1 VAALLRQLFE
11 LCLLRRGPQ
20 DLPYSPAAALG
31 LMLALVAVQVA
42 MAQFVVDPPLA
53 TLVGRALITAGLVL
67 AVPAWLL
74 RLRGM
79 ANRTVQTQLAMAGSG
94 LLFALAMVPVAL
106 VVLPAAQQPP
116 APTAVSGLA
125 LMASLTAIVLF
136 VWKLRVDAAIWRQS
150 LELPVGA
157 AYVLAVS
164 LVLAEFFL
172 VLGISPPVPAAPAS

>member
-1 VAALLRQLFE
+1 MAALLRQLFE

-20 DLPYSPAAALG
+20 DLPYSPSATLAFAA
-31 LMLALVAVQVA
+31 ALVAVQVA
-42 MAQFVVDPPLA
+42 VARFAVDPPLT
-53 TLVGRALITAGLVL
+53 TLAGRALITLGLVL

-79 ANRTVQTQLAMAGSG
+79 ANRTVQTQLAMAGAG
-94 LLFALAMVPVAL
+94 LLFTLAMVPVAL
-106 VVLPAAQQPP
+106 VVLPAAPGPSAP
-116 APTAVSGLA
+116 AQVSGLA
-125 LMASLTAIVLF
+125 LAASLAAIVLF

-150 LELPVGA
+150 LEIPVGA

-172 VLGISPPVPAAPAS
+172 ILGVSPPVSAAPAS